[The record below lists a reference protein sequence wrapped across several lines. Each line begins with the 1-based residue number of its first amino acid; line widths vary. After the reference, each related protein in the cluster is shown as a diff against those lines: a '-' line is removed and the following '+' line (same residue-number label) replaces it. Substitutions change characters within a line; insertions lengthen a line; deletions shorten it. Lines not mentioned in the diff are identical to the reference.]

1 MSDVARRSCR
11 DTAAG
16 IARSRR
22 DPEAGTTPERG
33 IPSDTSRMREGSGRR
48 VAVARKARSGRCSG
62 PAVSRMCSPREAL
75 QASCMGASRCRTRSR
90 REIAPSRA
98 SGRRDPRWDL
108 RSEPALAYSVFQ
120 PGVRNLVSTYSVF
133 RSRWLQ
139 FEAGS
144 TPPFLPDLKVTNR
157 LRLTTSPVSFG
168 WKYSEVPLRLT
179 TAIPVR
185 GRRTPFFRRA
195 LGFFFWCR
203 FREGGVV
210 VRRISPVRYRV
221 RSVAGEDV
229 WSVHRERGATST
241 NPFLRFRRTRPRRES
256 DGVSASSMRSWDG
269 RPRCRTCCRREIT
282 LSRASEGATG
292 PEHKPAPPLPEKA
305 ECIGAV
311 RPATDRFL

>member
-1 MSDVARRSCR
+1 MSDVARRSCK

-48 VAVARKARSGRCSG
+48 VAVAQKARSGRCSG

-157 LRLTTSPVSFG
+157 LRLTTSPVS
-168 WKYSEVPLRLT
+168 SVP
-179 TAIPVR
+179 
-185 GRRTPFFRRA
+185 PF
-195 LGFFFWCR
+195 
-203 FREGGVV
+203 
-210 VRRISPVRYRV
+210 
-221 RSVAGEDV
+221 
-229 WSVHRERGATST
+229 
-241 NPFLRFRRTRPRRES
+241 PFLRFRRTRPRRES

-269 RPRCRTCCRREIT
+269 RPCCRTCCRREIT
-282 LSRASEGATG
+282 PSRASEGATG

>member
-1 MSDVARRSCR
+1 MPNPRRVPNRVHTAEDAGVLMSDAARRSCK

-48 VAVARKARSGRCSG
+48 VAVAQKARSGRCSG

-120 PGVRNLVSTYSVF
+120 RAVRNLVSTYSVF

-195 LGFFFWCR
+195 LGFFF
-203 FREGGVV
+203 FGVG
-210 VRRISPVRYRV
+210 SGRV
-221 RSVAGEDV
+221 G
-229 WSVHRERGATST
+229 W
-241 NPFLRFRRTRPRRES
+241 
-256 DGVSASSMRSWDG
+256 W
-269 RPRCRTCCRREIT
+269 
-282 LSRASEGATG
+282 
-292 PEHKPAPPLPEKA
+292 
-305 ECIGAV
+305 
-311 RPATDRFL
+311 